1 MRFGLG
7 HVGVLYQTALCPADQ
22 PQLPDLVLQAGV
34 LLPQTLQAVVA
45 GSCHVHGLQKQ
56 RGGEWFAQQQHPL
69 LVQGGKQLLSLCGLY
84 QKDHTGI
91 SLLHSGD
98 AQFVPELIGQG
109 SVDHDQLKIRFR
121 HSAPRLGSTGND
133 HRAAVTHLGQSR
145 GDILVGVGTGAY
157 DQCASHSALLSPAL
171 AGIRWR

>member
-1 MRFGLG
+1 MACKNN
-7 HVGVLYQTALCPADQ
+7 GV
-22 PQLPDLVLQAGV
+22 VKG
-34 LLPQTLQAVVA
+34 
-45 GSCHVHGLQKQ
+45 
-56 RGGEWFAQQQHPL
+56 FAQQQHPL

-121 HSAPRLGSTGND
+121 HSAPCLGSAGND
-133 HRAAVTHLGQSR
+133 HRAAVTHLGQPR
-145 GDILVGVGTGAY
+145 GNILVGVGTGAY
-157 DQCASHSALLSPAL
+157 DQCASHFPHSFLL
-171 AGIRWR
+171 RWQGSDGVK